1 MKRVPAEEAPNLGFQ
16 IAPMLD
22 VVFVILLYFMVLA
35 GTVKIEFEIKTTLPG
50 SVESS
55 SSASA
60 DEPPEEVTIG
70 ISEEGEVSLNE
81 DPIGAPNDTHLNEL
95 FIQMRQ
101 LAEAAKQASQKI
113 IVTVAAEETVKYDR
127 IMNVL
132 DVLAKAKVSNVTF
145 SATGSEDY

>member
-35 GTVKIEFEIKTTLPG
+35 GTVKVEYEIKTTLPG

-55 SSASA
+55 ESAVES
-60 DEPPEEVTIG
+60 EPPEEVTIG
-70 ISEEGEVSLNE
+70 ISSDGEVSLNE
-81 DPIGAPNDTHLNEL
+81 DPMCAANDRHLNEL
-95 FIQMRQ
+95 YVQMRL

-132 DVLAKAKVSNVTF
+132 DVLAKAKVTNVTF
-145 SATGSEDY
+145 SATSGEDE

>member
-81 DPIGAPNDTHLNEL
+81 DPIGMPNDTHLNEL
-95 FIQMRQ
+95 YIQMRQ
-101 LAEAAKQASQKI
+101 LADAASQASQKI

-145 SATGSEDY
+145 SATGGEDY